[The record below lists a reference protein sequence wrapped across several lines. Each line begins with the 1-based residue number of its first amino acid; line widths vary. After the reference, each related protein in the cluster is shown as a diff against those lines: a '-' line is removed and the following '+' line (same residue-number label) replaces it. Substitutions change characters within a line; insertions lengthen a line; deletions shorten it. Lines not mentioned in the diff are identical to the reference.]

1 MDKTQRVLL
10 TTDTWVYI
18 TKIFTFPAAAD
29 YNLSLFLEFG
39 KVDGVTQIDGIT
51 TSVTGGAT
59 LSTQDIAKVG
69 SSVLIYPNPAMD
81 VLNYIAEGVKYIEVY
96 NSLGQK
102 LKEEK
107 ADGSL
112 NTSAFPKGSYILKFL
127 GENGAVSTKK
137 FKKE

>member
-1 MDKTQRVLL
+1 MNTRHSKRLIKCIFYQNPS
-10 TTDTWVYI
+10 TD
-18 TKIFTFPAAAD
+18 F
-29 YNLSLFLEFG
+29 
-39 KVDGVTQIDGIT
+39 
-51 TSVTGGAT
+51 
-59 LSTQDIAKVG
+59 
-69 SSVLIYPNPAMD
+69 
-81 VLNYIAEGVKYIEVY
+81 LNYRSEGVKNIEVY

-107 ADGSL
+107 ADGSI

>member
-1 MDKTQRVLL
+1 MRLLVKDTGSANLGDKTQRVLL

-18 TKIFTFPAAAD
+18 TKTLTYPAAAD

-59 LSTQDIAKVG
+59 LAAQDIAKDD
-69 SSVLIYPNPAMD
+69 SSALVYPNPAMD
-81 VLNYIAEGVKYIEVY
+81 VLNYRSEGIKNIEVY

-107 ADGSL
+107 ACNVEDVD
-112 NTSAFPKGSYILKFL
+112 N
-127 GENGAVSTKK
+127 
-137 FKKE
+137 